1 MNCHNGEKYLK
12 DALDS
17 VFIQSYTNWE
27 LIFWDNISNDN
38 TEKIVFSYKDSRV
51 RYFKSKI
58 FSSLPIARN
67 NALCRA
73 NGEFICFLDVDDYW
87 EADKIER
94 QLNGFINS
102 KIGVVSTYF
111 YVLNERSNIYK
122 TKIVKQTKITL
133 NSLLCHYS
141 LHFSS
146 LMIRKEAID
155 KFSYYFNPN
164 YEIIQDFDLI
174 IRIAYYYD
182 INVIKCPL
190 AYYRW
195 HGSNFGNSNFSK
207 LINEKE
213 KWVENNIQLKSYK
226 GFGYLKKSINWY
238 KAVYLMRSGNKFQS
252 FIYFDKLSFIN
263 SLKFLIYIML
273 PQNIL
278 RKN

>member
-1 MNCHNGEKYLK
+1 MVNNTPLVSIIMNCHNGEKYLK

-102 KIGVVSTYF
+102 KIGLSYAKDSCDSNTTLYFSGKTYPF
-111 YVLNERSNIYK
+111 LFPNTLQNMIDDASYNPDVYIVLN
-122 TKIVKQTKITL
+122 
-133 NSLLCHYS
+133 
-141 LHFSS
+141 
-146 LMIRKEAID
+146 
-155 KFSYYFNPN
+155 
-164 YEIIQDFDLI
+164 
-174 IRIAYYYD
+174 
-182 INVIKCPL
+182 
-190 AYYRW
+190 
-195 HGSNFGNSNFSK
+195 
-207 LINEKE
+207 
-213 KWVENNIQLKSYK
+213 
-226 GFGYLKKSINWY
+226 
-238 KAVYLMRSGNKFQS
+238 
-252 FIYFDKLSFIN
+252 
-263 SLKFLIYIML
+263 
-273 PQNIL
+273 
-278 RKN
+278 